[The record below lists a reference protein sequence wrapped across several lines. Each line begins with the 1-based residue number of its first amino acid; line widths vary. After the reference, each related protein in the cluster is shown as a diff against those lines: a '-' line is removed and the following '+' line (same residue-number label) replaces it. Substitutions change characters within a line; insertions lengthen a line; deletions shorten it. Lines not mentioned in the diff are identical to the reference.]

1 MNILSDIYL
10 SYLNSFLFSSIQ
22 MLLYVTIP
30 FIADRT
36 SIPNHHLSGSISI
49 GSLLVAFSGPFLS
62 SLTDKYGRKKILAL
76 SLFGLALSFIILS
89 LIIIYPSK
97 LSLNSKISLMYISR
111 ICFGLLSSAII
122 PATQALLLDIS
133 KANSHLRV
141 LTKNSMAL
149 NLGKIIAPILV
160 LIQFINYE
168 FLILILTLFILILAI
183 VQLQKAKKEKIEN
196 NLIENFSFKS
206 FILIMKDTKLPFFLA
221 LFFTGFIGVMHS
233 TLGNHLKIIFNI
245 KGQDAT
251 ILMAKIILVISIL
264 GFFIQYL
271 SSKLNFSWFSMLNL
285 GAISII
291 IGAFTLSEANSL
303 NEVWIAIFIV
313 SIGFALIPPVYL
325 NLFSKK
331 TSNEAFYGKKIGIAS
346 IAHSLGYALGTGIAA
361 LSLKMNL
368 FSITYTILFIS
379 ILVGI
384 VTALLNKNKAIYV

>member
-221 LFFTGFIGVMHS
+221 LFFTGFI
-233 TLGNHLKIIFNI
+233 
-245 KGQDAT
+245 
-251 ILMAKIILVISIL
+251 LVISIL

-291 IGAFTLSEANSL
+291 IGAFTLSEANTL